1 MVDDVTVNGG
11 FSTLLLLKLLI
22 LINLYVIFCQIGKIY
37 HLRFPPKKQSQ
48 DFGSTCSTTS
58 FCRINFPFSK
68 MPACQ
73 QSQYMILLTSAI
85 IFFAKKIIQQSQY
98 MILPASG
105 NRLFPQ
111 VPPFNMIHRQHKNP
125 HHHPKRKRKALC
137 QFVIFIW
144 RYF

>member
-37 HLRFPPKKQSQ
+37 HLRFPPKKQSP
-48 DFGSTCSTTS
+48 DFVSTFFTTS
-58 FCRINFPFSK
+58 SCRINFPFSK
-68 MPACQ
+68 MPAC
-73 QSQYMILLTSAI
+73 
-85 IFFAKKIIQQSQY
+85 QQSQY